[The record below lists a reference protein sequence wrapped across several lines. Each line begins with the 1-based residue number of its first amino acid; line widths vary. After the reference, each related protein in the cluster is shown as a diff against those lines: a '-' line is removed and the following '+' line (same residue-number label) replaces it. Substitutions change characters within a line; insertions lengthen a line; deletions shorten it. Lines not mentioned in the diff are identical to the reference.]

1 MQLKET
7 LKNTT
12 QKDLRIFAVLQLIF
26 VSLICFGLFHAGISA
41 PLIILLLLASLIPG
55 ISGVL
60 NPGSISPIYRC
71 WMIAVFPIGFLI
83 SHLLMGIVYFCVITP
98 IGIYRRFRYPDPLQ
112 RDFDREATTYWQPIS
127 KPESTE
133 SYFRQ
138 F

>member
-12 QKDLRIFAVLQLIF
+12 RKDLQIFAVLQFFF
-26 VSLICFGLFHAGISA
+26 VSLICFGLFRADFSA
-41 PLIILLLLASLIPG
+41 LVIIGLILASLIPG
-55 ISGVL
+55 LTGVL
-60 NPGSISPIYRC
+60 KPKSIWPIYRG

-83 SHLLMGIVYFCVITP
+83 SHLLMGIVYFGVITP
-98 IGIYRRFRYPDPLQ
+98 IGLYRRFRYPDPLQ
-112 RDFDREATTYWQPIS
+112 RKLDRETTSYWQPIS